1 MPGRRPPG
9 SPRANRAARA
19 TRAMIDLLYAVASC
33 TDLVGSWEVSGQ
45 AEGLVVRLRCPE
57 LHDSEPSAA
66 EQAQQM
72 VKAFLP
78 GGYEIVSTSAA
89 ARAEGRAGETWRGVA
104 EVVLVA
110 LG

>member
-9 SPRANRAARA
+9 SSRASRV

-45 AEGLVVRLRCPE
+45 AQGLVVRLRCPE
-57 LHDSEPSAA
+57 LHDSETAAA
-66 EQAQQM
+66 EQAQRM

-78 GGYEIVSTSAA
+78 GGYEIASTSAA
-89 ARAEGRAGETWRGVA
+89 ARAEGRAGQTWRGVA